1 MGQPTPKQL
10 EALKNVVNM
19 PPKVAASKMNIS
31 ESTLEKHLRG
41 ARDALGCRHTAQAIA
56 RAIKKGL
63 IKYSE
68 IGLLAFLMCS
78 GVSGGAVDID
88 RGRSHTRVPTARTRQ
103 VEIN

>member
-41 ARDALGCRHTAQAIA
+41 AREALGCRHTAQAIA

-68 IGLLAFLMCS
+68 IGLLAFVMIGGLQG
-78 GVSGGAVDID
+78 GVDVERARTSS
-88 RGRSHTRVPTARTRQ
+88 RTPTARVRQ
-103 VEIN
+103 VEVS